1 MPNKLAVSAAF
12 QVYADAL
19 NAGDDQ
25 GVRDAFIWPL
35 AHMPADGVVM
45 VDKPPALPSEM
56 RAQTDWARST
66 FGDIEVVA
74 ASDTKAHVVLR
85 NFERLR
91 SDGSLIESG
100 SSFYAFCK
108 TDKGWKIFAV
118 SGILFPA

>member
-1 MPNKLAVSAAF
+1 MPNKLAVAAAF

-56 RAQTDWARST
+56 RAQTDWAPDFDSST
-66 FGDIEVVA
+66 PEKGPTVNGINN
-74 ASDTKAHVVLR
+74 LR
-85 NFERLR
+85 AEF
-91 SDGSLIESG
+91 
-100 SSFYAFCK
+100 
-108 TDKGWKIFAV
+108 
-118 SGILFPA
+118 